1 MRTISKTKSWLWVG
15 LIITGAL
22 LLICFSV
29 VPSMV
34 YGYMSGLEAHEKYIY
49 PIVRVTQ
56 RFTGGS
62 GTLVYS
68 LASLDTPDIYST
80 YVLTNY
86 HVIANAITIKE
97 EWDSNL
103 QREVKKEKRGI
114 VYVEIFKYRE
124 LSTPIGTLKVEAEIV
139 LYNKDEDMALIKL
152 KTEEKA
158 DYISIL
164 PKSGI
169 QYKVMDETIAC
180 GCSLGFPP
188 LPTTGVITRLNFQ
201 INSLPYHMSSS
212 QIIYG
217 NSGGAMF
224 LAETGE
230 LIGIPSLVPVVGW
243 GTVVTH
249 MGLFI
254 GIQRIYEWLER
265 ENYDFV
271 YDDTRT
277 EKECLE
283 DREKDIEKKRE
294 EK

>member
-1 MRTISKTKSWLWVG
+1 MRRNTRNILVLGVT
-15 LIITGAL
+15 
-22 LLICFSV
+22 LLIFLFVMGSV
-29 VPSMV
+29 AFA
-34 YGYMSGLEAHEKYIY
+34 YMNGKEAHEKYIY

-56 RFTGGS
+56 GNAGGS
-62 GTLVYS
+62 GTVVYS
-68 LASLDTPDIYST
+68 KQIDPDSLVYST

-86 HVIANAITIKE
+86 HVIADAISITE

-103 QREVKKEKRGI
+103 QKEVKREKRGM
-114 VYVEIFKYRE
+114 VYVESFKYRE

-152 KTEEKA
+152 SSEEKA
-158 DYISIL
+158 DYVANVSKEIPS
-164 PKSGI
+164 
-169 QYKVMDETIAC
+169 YRVMDETVAC

-188 LPTTGVITRLNFQ
+188 IPTTGEVTRLNFQ
-201 INSLPYHMSSS
+201 IDSLPFHMSSS

-243 GTVVTH
+243 STPVVH

-254 GIQRIYEWLER
+254 PVERIYEWFEK
-265 ENYDFV
+265 EHYDFI
-271 YDDTRT
+271 YDSEKN

-283 DREKDIEKKRE
+283 IREKEIEEKKNKGE
-294 EK
+294 